1 MHLMET
7 VPRSDNKGGDN
18 MSKKYDEYMDE
29 KHSKDEN
36 LSLINESNQDNNLC
50 YESEENKKSL
60 SEISDR
66 QAMEE
71 FLISVFQFGIEAIKK
86 YSENNK
92 EALNSKHKVATEDKE
107 EKDLLLEEE
116 SNIVDDKSV
125 NVWVYNNTVV
135 DFSNFIATVDGEIT
149 NLGVVPIRI
158 LKFLLEHK
166 GQTLTREQILNH
178 VWGGNKELYDR
189 TVDSHISTLK
199 KTLNLKTYIRS
210 IRGIGY
216 RID

>member
-1 MHLMET
+1 MET

-92 EALNSKHKVATEDKE
+92 VDIEDNE
-107 EKDLLLEEE
+107 EKGLLLEEQ
-116 SNIVDDKSV
+116 SNIVDDKSI
-125 NVWVYNNTVV
+125 NVWVHNNTVV

-166 GQTLTREQILNH
+166 GQTLTRGQILNQ
-178 VWGGNKELYDR
+178 VWGENKELYDR